1 MHYQTNKANKLLS
14 PPTPIFTPLQIIPQ
28 SQLSNTLKPKLNSNT
43 KQDIFIQTENSENTI
58 NNINPLSKS
67 KDSNSNRRNSSQNN
81 LFTAVEYNDIEKAE
95 QILKNDPSQLN
106 ELNDEGISPLHISV
120 IKANVKMINLLLK
133 YGANA
138 NILTEKKKQTPLHL
152 AYLNQNSMTEE
163 ILQELKNYKAKD
175 TIYDINNKKPSDY
188 INYINN
194 SYLKKNNNT
203 DDYSSSA
210 DKRQLQS
217 NNNTVMLITNENHF
231 DSFMTT
237 NKEDDNKSNITS
249 TINNNNTIQTPT
261 KLEGSNINEND
272 SNIEQNI
279 TINSNNK
286 YNTNNT
292 NNTINSKSDSM
303 NRRQYT
309 FGKEEDYYKF
319 QSKNSDININNNNNI
334 LNNNSSLKNMD
345 INYNNINKNN
355 KNFYNGKEKQKLN
368 NDLLENI
375 LNAEKIKEKES
386 NQPISPTR
394 IEPIKIEDESKNEL
408 NDSLEQE
415 KDVEEEELIINKKN
429 KKKNININK
438 KKYYLNNI
446 NVYEN
451 ENSQSY
457 KSTENNIFNNT
468 NTNNNIY
475 NIDSFTK
482 NNGLISNS
490 MLTYTDSMNVNGSTP
505 QSKKISVQATI
516 SNSINSNL
524 KDNID
529 DIELKLPH
537 TTYNNN
543 SNLLNN
549 ENINNENINNN
560 NILIDNLNINPNTN
574 LNIDDI
580 YKRIILKKRDS
591 IIKSHRN
598 CNSGLSKFDK
608 KNFDIIEFNIDNN
621 NSLNKNSSFN
631 SQNSNKNSE
640 NNNMNKTVIHNT
652 SKDNNSS
659 FRNITVIHNNNI
671 NGICEGNIN
680 NDINNNFSK
689 EKEINDNSIALF
701 TTKSQTNKLKPNG
714 LMTNNINEKII
725 ELNNNNNNIHSRN
738 NNTSNNNSFL
748 TNNMNNSEINNIS
761 TNNNKNI
768 SEFKYMDNNN
778 SFINNNIINS
788 NYINNSNDNSNI
800 NINELI
806 NEDAS
811 NQSKNILSSLK
822 YWLNSIDLI
831 NYYPNFVNNSVIDIS
846 ILIEKMKSYQ
856 TKFKFENIESIFKIR
871 KPGHIYRILCRLE
884 VDANLIDNKVTKFML
899 KNSKIFNKND
909 FYLSGGF
916 DNNGNNNLHLL
927 ISQDYQCLGC
937 CKANKQ
943 FSNLVK
949 NDLKSFLKRYG
960 LLNYYQNFYHNGF
973 ELIEYVILQM
983 YGGYPIN
990 DDILEN
996 CFHVYDEEM
1005 RKKILKAI
1013 VSEMKKINEF
1023 LVSDEYNNYQN
1034 LDFIKYENIIFCDD
1048 NKNSENSKIVINNGK
1063 NNCNIF

>member
-1 MHYQTNKANKLLS
+1 MYYQTNKTNKPLN
-14 PPTPIFTPLQIIPQ
+14 IHNNFTPLQNIVQ
-28 SQLSNTLKPKLNSNT
+28 NQLSSTLKPKLSSNT
-43 KQDIFIQTENSENTI
+43 KQENIIQTENSENTI

-67 KDSNSNRRNSSQNN
+67 KDSNSHLLNLSQNN
-81 LFTAVEYNDIEKAE
+81 LFSAVEYNDLEKAE

-120 IKANVKMINLLLK
+120 IKANLKMINLLLK
-133 YGANA
+133 YGANP
-138 NILTEKKKQTPLHL
+138 NILSEKKKQTPLHL

-163 ILQELKNYKAKD
+163 ILQELKNYNAVD
-175 TIYDINNKKPSDY
+175 TIYDMNNKKPSDY
-188 INYINN
+188 LNN

-203 DDYSSSA
+203 DDYSSST
-210 DKRQLQS
+210 DKRQVQS
-217 NNNTVMLITNENHF
+217 NSNTIMLITNENHF

-237 NKEDDNKSNITS
+237 NKEEDNKSNITS

-272 SNIEQNI
+272 LINEPNI

-292 NNTINSKSDSM
+292 NNTVNSKSDSL

-309 FGKEEDYYKF
+309 FGKEDDYIKF
-319 QSKNSDININNNNNI
+319 QSKNSDIN
-334 LNNNSSLKNMD
+334 NNNSSLKNMD

-355 KNFYNGKEKQKLN
+355 TNGKEDNDFLEKLIN
-368 NDLLENI
+368 L
-375 LNAEKIKEKES
+375 EKIKEKENS
-386 NQPISPTR
+386 QPISPTKL
-394 IEPIKIEDESKNEL
+394 EPKKIEDESKNEL
-408 NDSLEQE
+408 NELNDSLEQ
-415 KDVEEEELIINKKN
+415 DDEELNN
-429 KKKNININK
+429 NNININK
-438 KKYYLNNI
+438 NISKNKYINKNISINKNKYYLNNI
-446 NVYEN
+446 NIYDN
-451 ENSQSY
+451 ENTISN
-457 KSTENNIFNNT
+457 KSDEKSNYNNT
-468 NTNNNIY
+468 NTNNTNNNIY
-475 NIDSFTK
+475 NVDSFTK

-490 MLTYTDSMNVNGSTP
+490 VLTYTDSMNVNGSTP
-505 QSKKISVQATI
+505 QSKKVSVQATI
-516 SNSINSNL
+516 SNSLNSNL

-543 SNLLNN
+543 ISNN
-549 ENINNENINNN
+549 ETINNENININNINN
-560 NILIDNLNINPNTN
+560 NIILDNLNLNINPNSN

-598 CNSGLSKFDK
+598 CYSGQSKFDK
-608 KNFDIIEFNIDNN
+608 KNIDLSGFNIENN
-621 NSLNKNSSFN
+621 NSMNKNSSFN
-631 SQNSNKNSE
+631 SINSNKNSE

-671 NGICEGNIN
+671 NGIYDGNIN
-680 NDINNNFSK
+680 MDENINSK
-689 EKEINDNSIALF
+689 EKELNDNSIALF

-714 LMTNNINEKII
+714 LMTNNINENKI
-725 ELNNNNNNIHSRN
+725 ELRNNNVVHSRN
-738 NNTSNNNSFL
+738 NMSNNNSFL
-748 TNNMNNSEINNIS
+748 TNNINSEMNNFT

-768 SEFKYMDNNN
+768 SEFKYMDN
-778 SFINNNIINS
+778 SFLNNNIINS

-811 NQSKNILSSLK
+811 TQGKNILSSLK

-831 NYYPNFVNNSVIDIS
+831 NYYQNFVNNSIIDIS
-846 ILIEKMKSYQ
+846 ILVERMKSYQ
-856 TKFKFENIESIFKIR
+856 TKLKYENIESIFKIR

-884 VDANLIDNKVTKFML
+884 VDANLIDNKITRFML

-916 DNNGNNNLHLL
+916 DNNANNKLHLL

-943 FSNLVK
+943 FSNVAK

-960 LLNYYQNFYHNGF
+960 LLNFYQNFYHNGF
-973 ELIEYVILQM
+973 ESIEYVILQM

-996 CFHVYDEEM
+996 CFHVYDEDM

-1023 LVSDEYNNYQN
+1023 LVSEEYNSYQN
-1034 LDFIKYENIIFCDD
+1034 LDLIKYENIIFCDD
-1048 NKNSENSKIVINNGK
+1048 YKNSEDSKIMINNGK
-1063 NNCNIF
+1063 NNCSIF

>member
-1 MHYQTNKANKLLS
+1 MYYQTNKANNKVLNQKIFSPIHNITQNKLCSTLQPKTS
-14 PPTPIFTPLQIIPQ
+14 IF
-28 SQLSNTLKPKLNSNT
+28 PKQENN
-43 KQDIFIQTENSENTI
+43 IQTENSENTI
-58 NNINPLSKS
+58 NNINPLNKS
-67 KDSNSNRRNSSQNN
+67 KESNSNRQNSSQNN
-81 LFTAVEYNDIEKAE
+81 LFYAVEYNDIEKAE

-106 ELNDEGISPLHISV
+106 ELNDEGISPLHIAV
-120 IKANVKMINLLLK
+120 IKGNLKMIDLLLK
-133 YGANA
+133 FGADA
-138 NILTEKKKQTPLHL
+138 NILSEKKKQTPLHL

-163 ILQELKNYKAKD
+163 ILQELKNYDASD
-175 TIYDINNKKPSDY
+175 TIYDMNNKKPSDY
-188 INYINN
+188 LNN
-194 SYLKKNNNT
+194 SFLKKQNNN
-203 DDYSSSA
+203 DEYSSSA
-210 DKRQLQS
+210 DKRQIQS

-237 NKEDDNKSNITS
+237 NKEEDNKSNINS

-272 SNIEQNI
+272 SNNEPNL

-286 YNTNNT
+286 YNSS
-292 NNTINSKSDSM
+292 NTINSKSDSI

-319 QSKNSDININNNNNI
+319 QSKNSDNNINNNNN
-334 LNNNSSLKNMD
+334 LNNNSSIKNVD
-345 INYNNINKNN
+345 INFNNINQNN
-355 KNFYNGKEKQKLN
+355 KNGKEIDNEFIK
-368 NDLLENI
+368 NI
-375 LNAEKIKEKES
+375 LNAEKQKE
-386 NQPISPTR
+386 
-394 IEPIKIEDESKNEL
+394 IEKNLQIPPNVITQKKIEDEKHNEL
-408 NDSLEQE
+408 NDSLE
-415 KDVEEEELIINKKN
+415 EEALNNKKSNNNAKIIINRNKN
-429 KKKNININK
+429 
-438 KKYYLNNI
+438 KYYLNNI
-446 NVYEN
+446 NIYEN
-451 ENSQSY
+451 DYSQSY
-457 KSTENNIFNNT
+457 KSSEKSNYNNT

-475 NIDSFTK
+475 NADSFTK

-505 QSKKISVQATI
+505 ESRKVSVQATI
-516 SNSINSNL
+516 SNSLNSNL

-529 DIELKLPH
+529 DIEVKLPH

-543 SNLLNN
+543 NILNN
-549 ENINNENINNN
+549 ENINIENINTENINNN
-560 NILIDNLNINPNTN
+560 NNNIVFDNLNINPNSN
-574 LNIDDI
+574 LNIDDL

-598 CNSGLSKFDK
+598 CSSAISKLERK
-608 KNFDIIEFNIDNN
+608 NIDMSGINIDN

-659 FRNITVIHNNNI
+659 FRNMTVIHNNI
-671 NGICEGNIN
+671 NGIGEGNIN
-680 NDINNNFSK
+680 NNDFTYYKDK
-689 EKEINDNSIALF
+689 EKEINNSIDLF
-701 TTKSQTNKLKPNG
+701 TTKSQTNKLKANG
-714 LMTNNINEKII
+714 STNNNENVI
-725 ELNNNNNNIHSRN
+725 ELNKDNNIIHSRN
-738 NNTSNNNSFL
+738 NYSNNNSFL
-748 TNNMNNSEINNIS
+748 TNNNSEINNYS
-761 TNNNKNI
+761 TNNNNRNI
-768 SEFKYMDNNN
+768 SEFKCMDN
-778 SFINNNIINS
+778 SFNNNNIINS

-800 NINELI
+800 NINDLI

-811 NQSKNILSSLK
+811 TKNKNILSSLK
-822 YWLNSIDLI
+822 YWLNNIDLI
-831 NYYPNFVNNSVIDIS
+831 NYYPNFLNNSIIDVS
-846 ILIEKMKSYQ
+846 LLIERMKSYQ
-856 TKFKFENIESIFKIR
+856 TKLKYENIESIFKIR

-899 KNSKIFNKND
+899 KNSKTFNKND
-909 FYLSGGF
+909 FYFSGTF
-916 DNNGNNNLHLL
+916 DNNVNNNLHLL

-937 CKANKQ
+937 CKTNKK
-943 FSNLVK
+943 FSNMAI

-960 LLNYYQNFYHNGF
+960 LLNFYQNFFHNGF

-1023 LVSDEYNNYQN
+1023 LISEEYNSYQN
-1034 LDFIKYENIIFCDD
+1034 LDLIKYENILFCDE
-1048 NKNSENSKIVINNGK
+1048 NKNSEDSKIMINNGK
-1063 NNCNIF
+1063 NNNCNIF